1 MQMREIFDRLMS
13 FDTVSSRP
21 NMALMAFVRDLLAEA
36 GIAAVLIPDAAGGKA
51 NLYATVGP
59 EGAAG

>member
-1 MQMREIFDRLMS
+1 MRDILERLIG

-21 NMALMAFVRDLLAEA
+21 NMALKHYVRDLLAEA
-36 GIAAVLIPDAAGGKA
+36 GIAATLIPNAEGTKA

-59 EGAAG
+59 EGA